1 MLDRVK
7 KVAVFT
13 TAPTKGNPA
22 GVVLNADELSSAEMQ
37 GIAKKVGLSETVFCL
52 KSEQSRL
59 RLRFFMPDKETP
71 LCGHG
76 TIGAVWLFL
85 KERDNLV
92 SQTITV
98 ETKAGQLSLNYD
110 ELTEELTMS
119 QCPYQS
125 HPFKEDRAA
134 LCQVLG
140 ISETDLSEELPLEYG
155 STGVWTLLV
164 PVKKAELLGKMQA
177 DNQLFPDVLTD
188 YPYASIHPYAPS
200 QKDGIDYEA
209 RHFSSATAGVTE
221 DPVTGTASGSMV
233 GALANSNKLD
243 QLELTIEQGASL
255 GKAGLV
261 RACALNNQSTGE
273 YAISISG
280 RCCLGDF

>member
-13 TAPTKGNPA
+13 TLPTKGNPA
-22 GVVLNADELSSAEMQ
+22 GVVLNADELSSTEMQ
-37 GIAKKVGLSETVFCL
+37 EIAKKVGLSETVFCL
-52 KSEQSRL
+52 KSEQSML

-125 HPFKEDRAA
+125 HPFKGDRAA

-164 PVKKAELLGKMQA
+164 PVKNTELLGKMQA

-209 RHFSSATAGVTE
+209 RHFSSATAGVKE

-255 GKAGLV
+255 GKSGLV
-261 RACALNNQSTGE
+261 RAYALNNQAIGE